1 MKEPIIADTSGLFSL
16 TSDRDRNHAVAVAES
31 KKLFTAV
38 GTIILPHDVF
48 TETINILGK
57 KANHAAAIST
67 ASIFLQ
73 ESTYLIVDPDE
84 AMRQQALAKFREQ
97 NEDVSFTDCIVMAC
111 ADRFE
116 TKRIYGFDAVFTRN
130 GYTSLIP
137 A

>member
-1 MKEPIIADTSGLFSL
+1 MNEPIIADTSGLFSL
-16 TSDRDRNHAVAVAES
+16 ASDTDRNHVIAVAASE
-31 KKLFTAV
+31 KLFKAA

-57 KANHAAAIST
+57 KADHASAMGT
-67 ASIFLQ
+67 ATLFLQ

-84 AMRQQALAKFREQ
+84 EIRQQALAKFQEQ
-97 NEDVSFTDCIVMAC
+97 NEDVSFTDCMVMVY

-116 TKRIYGFDAVFTRN
+116 TKRIFGFDEVFSRN
-130 GYTSLIP
+130 GYTALIP